1 MEPFDFDTEYDR
13 RIPGDIKYA
22 PAEGL
27 RDVIPMWI
35 ADMDFKAPAPVREAL
50 SRAVEH
56 GIFGYT
62 ETDEEYDTA
71 VSSWYSVHM
80 GWDFDTDSILKMP
93 GVMFAIAAAIRAFTQ
108 PGDGVLICQPVYYP
122 FAGIVKENGRS
133 LEISELLLSNGRY
146 EFCWDDME
154 RKLSRSETKLLL
166 LCSPHNPVGR
176 VWTREELSKL
186 GELCLKHGVKIVSDE
201 IHSDFVYPGSRHI
214 PIASISEEL
223 SDICVTCTSPTKTFN
238 LPGLQDAN
246 IIIANPEMRRLVKKA
261 GLATGY
267 SLINT
272 MAAAATKAAYQK
284 GEEWLGALLAYL
296 QVNIGLVE
304 DFCGGTGGKISLVR
318 PEGTYLLWLDCRGWG
333 LKDAELY
340 DLFLHKA
347 GVRLHS
353 GPVFGAGGEGFMRM
367 NIACPKSVLI
377 RALEKIG
384 TLI

>member
-1 MEPFDFDTEYDR
+1 MELFDFDTEYDR
-13 RIPGDIKYA
+13 RVPGDIKYA

-154 RKLSRSETKLLL
+154 RKLSCCFYARPTTLWGASGRGRS
-166 LCSPHNPVGR
+166 
-176 VWTREELSKL
+176 
-186 GELCLKHGVKIVSDE
+186 
-201 IHSDFVYPGSRHI
+201 F
-214 PIASISEEL
+214 
-223 SDICVTCTSPTKTFN
+223 
-238 LPGLQDAN
+238 Q
-246 IIIANPEMRRLVKKA
+246 
-261 GLATGY
+261 
-267 SLINT
+267 SLESS
-272 MAAAATKAAYQK
+272 A
-284 GEEWLGALLAYL
+284 
-296 QVNIGLVE
+296 
-304 DFCGGTGGKISLVR
+304 
-318 PEGTYLLWLDCRGWG
+318 
-333 LKDAELY
+333 
-340 DLFLHKA
+340 
-347 GVRLHS
+347 
-353 GPVFGAGGEGFMRM
+353 
-367 NIACPKSVLI
+367 
-377 RALEKIG
+377 
-384 TLI
+384 

>member
-1 MEPFDFDTEYDR
+1 M
-13 RIPGDIKYA
+13 
-22 PAEGL
+22 
-27 RDVIPMWI
+27 
-35 ADMDFKAPAPVREAL
+35 
-50 SRAVEH
+50 
-56 GIFGYT
+56 
-62 ETDEEYDTA
+62 
-71 VSSWYSVHM
+71 
-80 GWDFDTDSILKMP
+80 
-93 GVMFAIAAAIRAFTQ
+93 
-108 PGDGVLICQPVYYP
+108 
-122 FAGIVKENGRS
+122 
-133 LEISELLLSNGRY
+133 
-146 EFCWDDME
+146 
-154 RKLSRSETKLLL
+154 
-166 LCSPHNPVGR
+166 GR

-367 NIACPKSVLI
+367 NIACPKSVVL
-377 RALEKIG
+377 RALERIG